1 MTRIAENNDLF
12 KKLDALI
19 DNAPVGAT
27 MELVLP
33 LTLIHS
39 DLADI
44 SKSLAV
50 IADALNRE
58 DR

>member
-1 MTRIAENNDLF
+1 MTRTAENNNLF
-12 KKLDALI
+12 KKIDALI
-19 DNAPVGAT
+19 DNAPADEF
-27 MELVLP
+27 MNLVLP

>member
-19 DNAPVGAT
+19 DNAPAGAT

>member
-1 MTRIAENNDLF
+1 MTRIEENNNLF

-19 DNAPVGAT
+19 DNVPVCET

-33 LTLIHS
+33 LILIHS

-44 SKSLAV
+44 SKSLAI

>member
-19 DNAPVGAT
+19 DNAPADEF
-27 MELVLP
+27 MNLVFP